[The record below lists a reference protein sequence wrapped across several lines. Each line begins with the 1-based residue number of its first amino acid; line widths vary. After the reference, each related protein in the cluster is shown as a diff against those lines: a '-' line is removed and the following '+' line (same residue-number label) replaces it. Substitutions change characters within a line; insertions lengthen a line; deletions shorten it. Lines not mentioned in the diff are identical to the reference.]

1 MFILF
6 IVGLLLGAATIIFAL
21 QNFVPVSVSFLV
33 WDFQA
38 SLALVLAIAALAGAA
53 VGALLTIPGTIRN
66 YFKFATLKKQNK
78 ELEKSLEQEKNV
90 PKIVLVDSKDQETE
104 TDSLPRV

>member
-6 IVGLLLGAATIIFAL
+6 IFGLVLGALTIIFAL
-21 QNFVPVSVSFLV
+21 QNFVPVSVSFLA
-33 WDFQA
+33 WDFEA
-38 SLALVLAIAALAGAA
+38 SLALVLAIAALAGAT

-66 YFKFATLKKQNK
+66 YFKFASLKKQNK
-78 ELEKSLEQEKNV
+78 DLEKSLEKEKNT
-90 PKIVLVDSKDQETE
+90 PKIVLVDAKDQETE